1 MKMKSGDKSK
11 PEQQSPSISS
21 IGSISSIFI
30 FSFSFIFR
38 FRFRFRFTLNPNYQK
53 LPAAPKNILIHL
65 PLSFSSSSTF
75 SSSSKLL
82 WSSQVEL
89 KPRDAAEVPADLN
102 QTDLP
107 ARTEEA
113 KTGSGVGGARASS
126 TKTEGRRV
134 SGGGYAD

>member
-21 IGSISSIFI
+21 ISIFI
-30 FSFSFIFR
+30 FSFSFI
-38 FRFRFRFTLNPNYQK
+38 FRFRFTLNPNYQK
-53 LPAAPKNILIHL
+53 LPAAPKNILIHP
-65 PLSFSSSSTF
+65 PLRFASSSSF

-89 KPRDAAEVPADLN
+89 KPRDAVEVPADLN

-107 ARTEEA
+107 ARTAEA

-134 SGGGYAD
+134 SGGGVTLINPRVSGG